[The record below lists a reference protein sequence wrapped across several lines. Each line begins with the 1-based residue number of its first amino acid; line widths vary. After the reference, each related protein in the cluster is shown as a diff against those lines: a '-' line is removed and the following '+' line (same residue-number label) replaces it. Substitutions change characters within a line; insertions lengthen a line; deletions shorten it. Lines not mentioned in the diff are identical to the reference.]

1 MDWRWRSSRGGGCRG
16 TAEFAYVRWIGTG
29 QRLED
34 VGHVQ
39 IDREREL
46 AVWAMALAALAARV
60 GSVYGYFSN
69 QFQGHAPA
77 SARAMQQLIGQKPV
91 EPRTLAAQTSL
102 F

>member
-1 MDWRWRSSRGGGCRG
+1 MCSSD
-16 TAEFAYVRWIGTG
+16 
-29 QRLED
+29 L
-34 VGHVQ
+34 VQ

-60 GSVYGYFSN
+60 QSVYGYFSN

-77 SARAMQQLIGQKPV
+77 SARAMQRLIGQKIV
-91 EPRTLAAQTSL
+91 EPDNLGAQRTL